1 MGYRVTGDGGAH
13 GRPLWFDAPHDGIAR
28 PALDADAAVDVAV
41 VGGGYTGLWTAHALL
56 AADPTLRVLVIER
69 DVVGAGASGRNG
81 GWCDGMVAAGFER
94 LAAAGGRDRAL
105 AMTRELHRTV
115 DEVGRVAAA
124 EGIDCHFAKSGTVT
138 LARNGGQLAR
148 LRTEVSAAHG
158 HGLSEGDIR
167 MLGADE
173 TRAVVDATSVVGGLF
188 WAHCAAVQPY
198 RLVRGLARAV
208 EARGGRIVEGTAVTG
223 IGPRTAR
230 TSHGTVRADVVVRA
244 VEGYTPELLDHHR
257 TLAPLSSMMI
267 ATEPLSAEQWDRIG
281 LRRRELLN
289 DARHVVIYAQRTAD
303 DRLAFG
309 GRGAGYRFGSEVA
322 DGPRR
327 PGATHD
333 RIHRTMVEL
342 FPSLADV
349 TVTHRWGGVLGVPRD
364 WFPSVGLDRGAG
376 LAWAGGY
383 VGEGVAAS
391 NLAGR
396 TLADLILG
404 RATELVTFP
413 WVDHRSRVW
422 EPEPF
427 RWLGINGTLAVMKAA
442 DAAEARRDR
451 PSRSASLAW
460 RLLRR

>member
-1 MGYRVTGDGGAH
+1 MTGPGGTH
-13 GRPLWFDAPHDGIAR
+13 GRPLWFDTDDDGTVR
-28 PALDADAAVDVAV
+28 PALHADTAVDVAV

-56 AADPTLRVLVIER
+56 SADPSLRVLVIER
-69 DVVGAGASGRNG
+69 ESVGAGASGRNG

-94 LAAAGGRDRAL
+94 LATAGGTDRAL

-124 EGIDCHFAKSGTVT
+124 EGIECHFAKSGTVT

-148 LRTEVSAAHG
+148 LRSEVIAAHG
-158 HGLSEGDIR
+158 HGLSTDDIR
-167 MLGADE
+167 MLDVDE
-173 TRAVVDATSVVGGLF
+173 TRALVDATSVQGGLF
-188 WAHCAAVQPY
+188 WTHCAAIHPY

-208 EARGGRIVEGTAVTG
+208 EARGGRIVEGTAVTR
-223 IGPRTAR
+223 IDPRAAR

-244 VEGYTPELLDHHR
+244 VEGYTPGLHDHHR
-257 TLAPLSSMMI
+257 TLAPISSMMI
-267 ATEPLSAEQWDRIG
+267 ATEPLSTEQWDRIG
-281 LRRRELLN
+281 LHRRELLN

-309 GRGAGYRFGSEVA
+309 GRGAGYRFGSEVDA
-322 DGPRR
+322 GPRR

-349 TVTHRWGGVLGVPRD
+349 DVTHRWGGVLGVPRD
-364 WFPSVGLDRGAG
+364 WYPSVGLDRGAG
-376 LAWAGGY
+376 IAWAGGY
-383 VGEGVAAS
+383 VGEGVAAA

-413 WVDHRSRVW
+413 WVDHRSRTW
-422 EPEPF
+422 EPEPL

-451 PSRSASLAW
+451 PSRSAALAW